1 MAKSPCS
8 YKDIYST
15 YYNVIKNISYFKGI
29 LRNNLKKKKDL
40 HRMVAEGA
48 QLRPCD
54 STVQIMQVYS
64 SPRIHIDVKALG
76 EIKWC
81 HSAKTS

>member
-1 MAKSPCS
+1 
-8 YKDIYST
+8 
-15 YYNVIKNISYFKGI
+15 
-29 LRNNLKKKKDL
+29 
-40 HRMVAEGA
+40 MVAEGA